1 MAFIGMNTL
10 QIYKEYCNKPE
21 NKQCPIPKLC
31 YNDEFQCRYWK
42 QIKLPHWKIQELKAK
57 DGE

>member
-1 MAFIGMNTL
+1 MNTL